1 VGLSAFADDVRY
13 ATNEAR
19 AVNRESLTL
28 ALRQCFSDQGRVAL
42 TETLSKAGVPAGLLN
57 DLGQVME
64 DPQVQHSDLVVKFAM
79 GEAKPLQVL
88 GNPLKLSRTPAQ
100 YLTPPPKLGE
110 HTEQVLKRSR
120 KKS

>member
-1 VGLSAFADDVRY
+1 
-13 ATNEAR
+13 
-19 AVNRESLTL
+19 
-28 ALRQCFSDQGRVAL
+28 VAL

-64 DPQVQHSDLVVKFAM
+64 DPQVKHSDLVVKFAT
-79 GEAKPLQVL
+79 GEAKPIRVL

-100 YLTPPPKLGE
+100 YLTAPPKLGE
-110 HTEQVLKRSR
+110 HTQEILKRSN